1 MNRSVF
7 TKATFVATLA
17 VGAFMA
23 PVSSASAQDRL
34 NFEGSANLL
43 DQPGSGGVNLL
54 IDFLTGSPPTVGGTP
69 TGTVTVV
76 PTTTI
81 PGIANGSTGIIQDLV
96 SSPTSFVGLPIAN
109 FLTVGG
115 YTFSLQS
122 APSGSTFGPITLI
135 GTGTGT
141 IGFFG
146 VRGTVTGGAYGTTGT
161 TYQGVFTA
169 QFAGLT
175 PTEVFAR
182 IDAGGTLPVSFSAE
196 FVTASVIPEPSTYAL
211 MATGLGFLGF
221 VARRRRTQ
229 A

>member
-7 TKATFVATLA
+7 TKATFVATLV
-17 VGAFMA
+17 VGAVMA

-54 IDFLTGSPPTVGGTP
+54 IDFLTGTPPTVGGTP
-69 TGTVTVV
+69 TGTVRVV

-81 PGIANGSTGIIQDLV
+81 PGIANGAEGVIQDLV
-96 SSPTSFVGLPIAN
+96 SSPTTFVGLPISN
-109 FLTVGG
+109 FLTIGG

-122 APSGSTFGPITLI
+122 APSGSTFGPVTLI

-141 IGFFG
+141 VGIFG
-146 VRGTVTGGAYGTTGT
+146 VRGVVTGGAYGMTGAN
-161 TYQGVFTA
+161 YQGVFTA

-175 PTEVFAR
+175 PDQVFDR
-182 IDAGGTLPVSFSAE
+182 INSGGTLPVSFSAE
-196 FVTASVIPEPSTYAL
+196 FTASVIPEPSTYAL

>member
-17 VGAFMA
+17 VGALMA
-23 PVSSASAQDRL
+23 PISTASAQLRL

-43 DQPGSGGVNLL
+43 DQPGSGGANLL

-69 TGTVTVV
+69 TGTVRVV
-76 PTTTI
+76 PTTTF
-81 PGIANGSTGIIQDLV
+81 PGIMNGMDGVIQDLV
-96 SSPTSFVGLPIAN
+96 SSPTSFIGLPINN

-141 IGFFG
+141 VGIFG
-146 VRGTVTGGAYGTTGT
+146 VRGTASGNVCGVNMCN
-161 TYQGVFTA
+161 YQGVFTA

-175 PTEVFAR
+175 PAEVFAR

-196 FVTASVIPEPSTYAL
+196 FSATVIPEPSTYAL

-221 VARRRRTQ
+221 VARRRRTH